1 LKQTPNK
8 DDKTGEEV
16 QDRPLFSSPEFD
28 KFRATLGQ
36 ADAQLGSMIAQAQQF
51 TDLKIFQ
58 LPYQYGKIEAGFRK
72 YIFDSPMGHSK
83 KNFLKAHPSK
93 CSKKQ

>member
-1 LKQTPNK
+1 
-8 DDKTGEEV
+8 
-16 QDRPLFSSPEFD
+16 
-28 KFRATLGQ
+28 
-36 ADAQLGSMIAQAQQF
+36 MIAQAQQF

-83 KNFLKAHPSK
+83 KIFLKAHPSK